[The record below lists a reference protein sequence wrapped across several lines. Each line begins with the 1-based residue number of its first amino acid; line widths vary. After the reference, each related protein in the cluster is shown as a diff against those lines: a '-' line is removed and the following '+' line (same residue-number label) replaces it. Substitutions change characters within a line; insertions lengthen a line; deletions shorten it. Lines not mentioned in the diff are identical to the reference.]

1 MAASTSKAFLGDIYV
16 DDIATSCS
24 SALDIVT
31 KHTGVYFKD
40 RSRKGCLRANVDIRR
55 PEPLYRPLSSRY
67 SVFHA
72 NWRKQN
78 SSLRHGPWLKNFSV
92 TSPAC
97 FSAGPAQEVSCDGS
111 TPDDQLANSSLSLE
125 QPIGRERTLKLVSGS
140 CYLPH
145 PAKEETGGEDAH
157 FICSD
162 RQAIGVAD
170 GVGGWADVGVNA
182 GIFARELMSNSVRAI
197 QEEPQGSINP
207 LRVLERAHSS
217 TKAKGSSTACII
229 ALTEEGLHA
238 INLGDSGFV
247 VVRDG
252 HTIFKSQFQQHGFN
266 FTYQLESGN
275 GGDLPSSGEVFT
287 IPVAPGDVVIAG
299 TDGLFDNLYYNEITG
314 IVVEAVRDR
323 LEPQI
328 AAQKIA
334 ALARHRALDQNRQ
347 TPFSAAA
354 QEAGFRYYGGK
365 LDDITVV
372 VSYITEHN

>member
-40 RSRKGCLRANVDIRR
+40 RSRKGCLRASVDSRR
-55 PEPLYRPLSSRY
+55 PEPLNGPLSSRY
-67 SVFHA
+67 SIFYA

-78 SSLRHGPWLKNFSV
+78 SSLHHGPWLKNFSV

-97 FSAGPAQEVSCDGS
+97 FSAGAAQEVSCDGNTS
-111 TPDDQLANSSLSLE
+111 DDQLANSSISPE
-125 QPIGRERTLKLVSGS
+125 QPIGSERTLTLVAGS

-145 PAKEETGGEDAH
+145 PDKEETGGEDAH
-157 FICSD
+157 FICTD
-162 RQAIGVAD
+162 KQAIGVAD

-182 GIFARELMSNSVRAI
+182 GIFARELMSNLVRAI

-229 ALTEEGLHA
+229 ALTDKGLHA

-247 VVRDG
+247 VIRDG
-252 HTIFKSQFQQHGFN
+252 RTVFKSHFQQHGFN

-275 GGDLPSSGEVFT
+275 GGDLPSSGEVSVM
-287 IPVAPGDVVIAG
+287 PVALGDVVVAG
-299 TDGLFDNLYYNEITG
+299 TDGLFDNLYNNEITA
-314 IVVEAVRDR
+314 IVAEAVRDR

-334 ALARHRALDQNRQ
+334 ALARHRAMDRNRR
-347 TPFSAAA
+347 TPFSVAA
-354 QEAGFRYYGGK
+354 QEAGFRYLGGK

-372 VSYITEHN
+372 VSYITELN

>member
-1 MAASTSKAFLGDIYV
+1 MAASTSKAFLGDVYL

-24 SALDIVT
+24 STLDNIT

-40 RSRKGCLRANVDIRR
+40 RSRKGCMRVSVNVRR
-55 PEPLYRPLSSRY
+55 PEPLNGPLSYRY
-67 SVFHA
+67 SIFYA
-72 NWRKQN
+72 NWRRQN
-78 SSLRHGPWLKNFSV
+78 SGLCHGPWLKNFSV
-92 TSPAC
+92 TSPAR
-97 FSAGPAQEVSCDGS
+97 FSAGAAQEVSCDGS
-111 TPDDQLANSSLSLE
+111 TPDDQLSNSSLSPE
-125 QPIGRERTLKLVSGS
+125 QPIGSEETLKLVSGS

-197 QEEPQGSINP
+197 QEEPQDSINP
-207 LRVLERAHSS
+207 LRVLERAHSC
-217 TKAKGSSTACII
+217 TTAKGSSTACII
-229 ALTEEGLHA
+229 ALNDKGLHA

-247 VVRDG
+247 VIRDG
-252 HTIFKSQFQQHGFN
+252 RTIYKSHFQQHGFN

-275 GGDLPSSGEVFT
+275 GGDLPSSGEVSAM
-287 IPVAPGDVVIAG
+287 PVAPGDVVVAG
-299 TDGLFDNLYYNEITG
+299 TDGLYDNLYNNEITA
-314 IVVEAVRDR
+314 IVVEAVREG

-334 ALARHRALDQNRQ
+334 ALARHRAMDRNRQ
-347 TPFSAAA
+347 TPFSVAA
-354 QEAGFRYYGGK
+354 QEAGFRYQGGK

-372 VSYITEHN
+372 VSYITELN